1 MNVAVMRCG
10 SCGRLE
16 APPAYVCAGCG
27 SRDMERHEVPGEGVL
42 YTYSTVYVPLASFE
56 EDAPYTLAIVELTDG
71 VRVTGRLVG
80 AEPEELAVGMELEA
94 VEERAEG
101 VYFFRSKGG

>member
-1 MNVAVMRCG
+1 MNVVVLRCG

-16 APPAYVCAGCG
+16 AQPAYLCTGCG
-27 SRDMERHEVPGEGVL
+27 SRNMERYEVPGVGVL

-94 VEERAEG
+94 VEERTEG
-101 VYFFRSKGG
+101 LYFFRPK